1 MRTRVAALSVVI
13 LVVHGAAVAAAAT
26 ISFSFSGS
34 AETVSSFLAATFD
47 PGDTLA
53 GTFELDPLA
62 TVASC
67 HGFTRCYSSS
77 MQPLSATLG
86 SYTFSGNISPAV
98 SDVIAS
104 TWIALAEPPNPIA
117 ETDLIGPPVNG
128 LPIRVF
134 RITLIDPSGTALDGD
149 ALVQPV
155 FDDYSVRYFE
165 LEFDAARNADGSIV
179 FPKVMGPLTGLGPT
193 PVPEP
198 ATALL
203 FVTGALALCSRRLVG
218 GETPK
223 SSS

>member
-26 ISFSFSGS
+26 MSFSFSGS

-47 PGDTLA
+47 QGDTLA

-86 SYTFSGNISPAV
+86 FGHTFSGNISPAV

-104 TWIALAEPPNPIA
+104 TWIALAQPPNPIA
-117 ETDLIGPPVNG
+117 ETDLN
-128 LPIRVF
+128 R
-134 RITLIDPSGTALDGD
+134 PSG
-149 ALVQPV
+149 
-155 FDDYSVRYFE
+155 
-165 LEFDAARNADGSIV
+165 
-179 FPKVMGPLTGLGPT
+179 
-193 PVPEP
+193 
-198 ATALL
+198 
-203 FVTGALALCSRRLVG
+203 
-218 GETPK
+218 
-223 SSS
+223 